1 MFFDQR
7 QIYGFTPEDPKSIV
21 FGSILFS
28 IALCG
33 NLITEMGTPGA
44 ENSVQRM
51 ADVTNTAQIV
61 QLWKSSK
68 RSPETR
74 RSYETDIRY
83 FIAFVLGVSPKLVQ
97 LNDLDLR
104 TVTMNDVLAFADY
117 LETKKYEAST
127 RARKLAAIK
136 SLLRFALKVEWTK
149 FNVAAE
155 VPLPEPKDKL
165 AERLLSEQEVMTMIA
180 LTPKGRDRLVIQLL
194 YYTGARVSEIA
205 VLCWRSVQPGWD
217 GNGQVTL
224 YSKGQKTRTVVI
236 PKNIYQELLV
246 QRTNNSPD
254 APMFVSR
261 QGGAV
266 GERRIRKIV
275 ADSGKRAGISG
286 NVSPHWLRHSH
297 ATHSLDRGAPLQLLQ
312 ATLGHSSL
320 NQTSRYT
327 HARPNDSTGLYLPK

>member
-1 MFFDQR
+1 M
-7 QIYGFTPEDPKSIV
+7 GTSELS
-21 FGSILFS
+21 
-28 IALCG
+28 
-33 NLITEMGTPGA
+33 MGTPRA

-61 QLWKSSK
+61 ELWKSSK

-149 FNVAAE
+149 FNAAAE
-155 VPLPEPKDKL
+155 VPLPEPKQKL
-165 AERLLSEQEVMTMIA
+165 AERLLSEVEVMTMIA

-205 VLCWRSVQPGWD
+205 VLCWRSVQPGRD

-224 YSKGQKTRTVVI
+224 YGKGQKTRTVVI
-236 PKNIYQELLV
+236 PKNIYQELLA

-254 APMFVSR
+254 APLFVSR

-275 ADSGKRAGISG
+275 ADSGKRAGICG

-297 ATHSLDRGAPLQLLQ
+297 ATHSLDRGAPMQLLQ

>member
-1 MFFDQR
+1 M
-7 QIYGFTPEDPKSIV
+7 
-21 FGSILFS
+21 L
-28 IALCG
+28 
-33 NLITEMGTPGA
+33 TPGA

-61 QLWKSSK
+61 ELWKSSK

-74 RSYETDIRY
+74 RCYETDIRY
-83 FIAFVLGVSPKLVQ
+83 FIAFVLGISPKLVQ

-117 LETKKYEAST
+117 LETKEYEVST

-165 AERLLSEQEVMTMIA
+165 AERLLSELEVMTMIA

-205 VLCWRSVQPGWD
+205 VLTWRSVQPGRD

-224 YSKGQKTRTVVI
+224 YGKGQKTRTVVI
-236 PKNIYQELLV
+236 PKSIYQELLG

-254 APMFVSR
+254 APVFGSR

-275 ADSGKRAGISG
+275 AESGKRAGISG

-297 ATHSLDRGAPLQLLQ
+297 ATHSLDRGAPVQLLQ

>member
-1 MFFDQR
+1 M
-7 QIYGFTPEDPKSIV
+7 
-21 FGSILFS
+21 L
-28 IALCG
+28 
-33 NLITEMGTPGA
+33 TPGA

-61 QLWKSSK
+61 EMWKSSK

-104 TVTMNDVLAFADY
+104 TVTMNEVLAFADY
-117 LETKKYEAST
+117 LETKEYEAST
-127 RARKLAAIK
+127 RARKLAALK
-136 SLLRFALKVEWTK
+136 SLLRFAVKVEWTK

-165 AERLLSEQEVMTMIA
+165 AERLLSELEVMTMIA

-205 VLCWRSVQPGWD
+205 VLCWRSVQPGRD

-224 YSKGQKTRTVVI
+224 YGKGQKTRTVVI
-236 PKNIYQELLV
+236 PKSIYQELLT

-254 APMFVSR
+254 APVFVSR

-275 ADSGKRAGISG
+275 AESGKKAGISG
-286 NVSPHWLRHSH
+286 HVSPHWLRHSH
-297 ATHSLDRGAPLQLLQ
+297 ATHSLDRGAPVQLLQ

>member
-1 MFFDQR
+1 M
-7 QIYGFTPEDPKSIV
+7 
-21 FGSILFS
+21 L
-28 IALCG
+28 
-33 NLITEMGTPGA
+33 TPGA

-61 QLWKSSK
+61 ELWKSSK

-74 RSYETDIRY
+74 RCYETDIRY
-83 FIAFVLGVSPKLVQ
+83 FIAFVLGISPKLVQ

-104 TVTMNDVLAFADY
+104 AVTMNDVLAFADY
-117 LETKKYEAST
+117 LETKEYEVST

-155 VPLPEPKDKL
+155 VPLPEPQDKL
-165 AERLLSEQEVMTMIA
+165 AERLLSELEVMTMIA

-205 VLCWRSVQPGWD
+205 VLTWRSVQPGRD

-224 YSKGQKTRTVVI
+224 YGKGQKTRTVVI
-236 PKNIYQELLV
+236 PKSIYQELLA
-246 QRTNNSPD
+246 QRTNNSLD
-254 APMFVSR
+254 APVFVSR

-275 ADSGKRAGISG
+275 ALSGRRAGISG

-297 ATHSLDRGAPLQLLQ
+297 ATHSLDRGAPVQLLQ